1 MKRLLYLITF
11 TLVFGGQPLFAQ
23 IQGNNP
29 INLNDPDE
37 ISYLDPKNYVIGG
50 VRVSGTEYLDNDVLI
65 TISKLVVGQYIEIPS
80 EETANVIKTLMA
92 QNLFDDVQLYA
103 ERFQGENV
111 YLEIRVRERP
121 RLTRIEIEGLK
132 KGEKEEVQK
141 RLNTSSGR
149 IVNENLL
156 KTTRATIEKFLREK
170 SFLYPEID
178 ISTKKDSAEANNEI
192 VVVDVTKN
200 KKIKVHRVYF
210 DGNEAFSDR
219 QLSKYLKGVKP
230 RRWYRI
236 FGPGK
241 FKDDKYKEAKENL
254 IAKMQDKGY
263 RDAQILKDSISRYD
277 NNEIDIHIN
286 LHEGPQ
292 YYMGDIQWSGNSKYT
307 DSILNLLLG
316 IEKGD
321 VYSEEKLT
329 TKLQG
334 PTRNSDDISALY
346 QNDGYLTFGVQPI
359 IKRIYN
365 DTVDVEIVISEGK
378 QFTINNVIV
387 KGNDVTND
395 RVVLRSIYSKP
406 GQKYSRELIMRSIRE
421 ISQLGMFDEQKIQPD
436 IPQSS
441 MNYEEGT
448 TDLVF
453 NVAEKPSDQVELSG
467 GYGAG
472 QVIGTLGLT
481 FNNFSTS
488 NLFRKDA
495 WKPLP
500 RGDGQ
505 KLSIRG
511 QTSGKRYQS
520 YSFSF
525 SEPWLGG
532 KKPIYFGL
540 SAYTSNSSYGG
551 FDYFTGRQMVADDQL
566 SRIWMTGVTATLG
579 KRLQWPDNYFQVN
592 TSLSFQRYKLQ
603 NYGGYFL
610 FDNGT
615 AYNMNITQEISRNSV
630 DAPIYPTS
638 GSHFKFSV
646 QLTPPYSAWN
656 NIDYQNASSQVK
668 YKWTEYH
675 KWKFDSQWYT
685 RIAGKLVLKSQAQFG
700 YLGNYTN
707 RTETSTFERFKL
719 GGDGMMGFD
728 FLQGSEIIAMR
739 GYANGT
745 IIPESTGSQNNGI
758 NRAINSGSPIYAKY
772 QLELRH
778 PVMLN
783 EQATVFVLAFAEA
796 GNTWN
801 KFSEVNPLKMRRSA
815 GIGARI
821 FLPIFGMLGIDYGH
835 AFDPI
840 PGLQSSQWKQNF
852 TFSILQNMGGF

>member
-1 MKRLLYLITF
+1 MKRILYLITF
-11 TLVFGGQPLFAQ
+11 TLLIGGQQLFAQ
-23 IQGNNP
+23 IRGNNP

-37 ISYLDPKNYVIGG
+37 ITYLDPKNYVIGG
-50 VRVSGTEYLDNDVLI
+50 VRVTGTEYLDGEVLI
-65 TISKLVVGQYIEIPS
+65 TISKLVVGQYIEVPS
-80 EETANVIKTLMA
+80 EATANVVKTLMS

-103 ERFQGENV
+103 ERIQGENIF
-111 YLEIRVRERP
+111 LEIRVRERP
-121 RLTRIEIEGLK
+121 RLTRIDIHGLK
-132 KGEKEEVQK
+132 KGETDEVRK
-141 RLNTSSGR
+141 RLNTNSGK
-149 IVNENLL
+149 IVNENLI
-156 KTTRATIEKFLREK
+156 KTTRATIQKFLREK
-170 SFLYPEID
+170 SYLYPEVKIR
-178 ISTKKDSAEANNEI
+178 TEKDTAQSNNEI
-192 VVVDVTKN
+192 VIVDVEKN
-200 KKIKVHRVYF
+200 KKIKVHRVHF
-210 DGNEAFSDR
+210 EGSEAFSDG
-219 QLSKYLKGVKP
+219 QLRKYLKGVKP

-254 IAKMQDKGY
+254 VAKMQDKGY
-263 RDAQILKDSISRYD
+263 RDAQILSDSVVRYD
-277 NNEIDIHIN
+277 NNEVDIYLN
-286 LHEGPQ
+286 LHEGPR
-292 YYMGDIQWSGNSKYT
+292 YYVGNIQWSGNSKYK
-307 DSILNLLLG
+307 DSVLNLILG

-329 TKLQG
+329 TKLTG

-346 QNDGYLTFGVQPI
+346 QNDGYLTFSVQPI

-365 DTVDVEIVISEGK
+365 DTVDVEIVLSEGK

-395 RVVLRSIYSKP
+395 KVVLRSIYTKP
-406 GQKYSRELIMRSIRE
+406 GQKFSREMLMRSVRE
-421 ISQLGMFDEQKIQPD
+421 ISQLGMFDEQKINPV
-436 IPQSS
+436 PTNL
-441 MNYEEGT
+441 NYEEGT
-448 TDLVF
+448 TDLEYT
-453 NVAEKPSDQVELSG
+453 VAEKPSDQVELSG

-488 NLFRKDA
+488 NFFKKDA

-505 KLSIRG
+505 KFSIRG

-520 YSFSF
+520 YNFSF

-540 SAYTSNSSYGG
+540 NAYTSSSSFGG
-551 FDYFTGRQMVADDQL
+551 FNYLTGRQMVSDSEL
-566 SRIWMTGVTATLG
+566 NRIWMTGVTATLG
-579 KRLQWPDNYFQVN
+579 KRLQWPDNYFQIN

-603 NYGGYFL
+603 NYGNYFL
-610 FDNGT
+610 FSDGT
-615 AYNMNITQEISRNSV
+615 AYNINITQEISRNSV

-638 GSHFKFSV
+638 GSNFRFSV

-656 NIDYQNASSQVK
+656 SINYQTAPDNER

-685 RIAGKLVLKSQAQFG
+685 KIAGKLVLKMQAQFG
-700 YLGNYTN
+700 YLGNYTS
-707 RTETSTFERFKL
+707 RTPTSTFERFKL
-719 GGDGMMGFD
+719 GGDGMQGFD

-745 IIPESTGSQNNGI
+745 IIPESTGNLNQNI
-758 NRAINSGSPIYAKY
+758 AIQSGSPIYTKY

-783 EQATVFVLAFAEA
+783 EQATVFVLAFAEG

-801 KFSEVNPLKMRRSA
+801 KFSEVNPFKLRRSA
-815 GIGARI
+815 GVGARI

-840 PGLQSSQWKQNF
+840 PGIQSNRWRQNF

>member
-1 MKRLLYLITF
+1 MKRILYLITF
-11 TLVFGGQPLFAQ
+11 TLLFGGQALFAQ

-29 INLNDPDE
+29 INLNNPNE
-37 ISYLDPKNYVIGG
+37 ISYLEPKDYVIAG
-50 VRVSGTEYLDNDVLI
+50 VRVSGTEYLDGDVLV
-65 TISKLVVGQYIEIPS
+65 TISKLVVGQYIEVPS
-80 EETANVIKTLMA
+80 EATANVVKTLMS

-103 ERFQGENV
+103 ERIENENI
-111 YLEIRVRERP
+111 YLEIRVQERP
-121 RLTRIEIEGLK
+121 RLTRIDINGLK
-132 KGEKEEVQK
+132 KTESEEIHK
-141 RLNTSSGR
+141 RLNTSAGK

-156 KTTRATIEKFLREK
+156 KTTQATIQKFLREK
-170 SFLYPEID
+170 SYLYPEIK
-178 ISTKKDSAEANNEI
+178 IRTEKDTAQTNNEI
-192 VVVDVTKN
+192 VIVDVDKK
-200 KKIKVHRVYF
+200 KKIKVHGVRF
-210 DGNEAFSDR
+210 TGSEAFSDK
-219 QLSKYLKGVKP
+219 QLRKFLKGVKP
-230 RRWYRI
+230 RRWFRI

-241 FKDDKYKEAKENL
+241 FKEDKYEEAKVNL

-263 RDAQILKDSISRYD
+263 RDAQILSDSVVRYD
-277 NNEIDIHIN
+277 NNEVDIYVD
-286 LHEGPQ
+286 LYEGPK
-292 YYMGDIQWSGNSKYT
+292 YFVGNIEWSGNSKYT
-307 DSILNLLLG
+307 DSVLNIILG

-321 VYSEEKLT
+321 IYSEEKLT
-329 TKLQG
+329 TKLSG
-334 PTRNSDDISALY
+334 PSRNSDDISALY
-346 QNDGYLTFGVQPI
+346 QNDGYLTFNVQPI

-365 DTVDVEIVISEGK
+365 DTIDLEVVLNEGK

-395 RVVLRSIYSKP
+395 RVVLRSIYTKP
-406 GQKYSRELIMRSIRE
+406 GQKFSREMLMRSVRE
-421 ISQLGMFDEQKIQPD
+421 VSQLGMFDEQKINPV
-436 IPQSS
+436 PTNL
-441 MNYEEGT
+441 NYEEGT
-448 TDLVF
+448 TDLEYTV
-453 NVAEKPSDQVELSG
+453 VEKPSDQVELSG

-488 NLFRKDA
+488 NLFKKDA

-551 FDYFTGRQMVADDQL
+551 FNYYTGEQMVKDSEL
-566 SRIWMTGVTATLG
+566 NRIWMTGVTATLG
-579 KRLQWPDNYFQVN
+579 KRLQWPDPYFQIN

-603 NYGGYFL
+603 NYGNYFL
-610 FDNGT
+610 FSDGT
-615 AYNMNITQEISRNSV
+615 AFNINLTQEISRNTI

-638 GSHFKFSV
+638 GSNIKFSV
-646 QLTPPYSAWN
+646 QLTPPYSLWN
-656 NIDYQNASSQVK
+656 DIDYETAEDNVK

-675 KWKFDSQWYT
+675 KWKLDAQWYAK
-685 RIAGKLVLKSQAQFG
+685 IAGKLVLKTQAQFG

-707 RTETSTFERFKL
+707 KTPTSTFERFKL
-719 GGDGMMGFD
+719 GGDGMQGFD

-745 IIPESTGSQNNGI
+745 IIPESTG
-758 NRAINSGSPIYAKY
+758 NRMENIAINSGSPIYAKY

-783 EQATVFVLAFAEA
+783 DQATVFVLAFAEA

-801 KFSEVNPLKMRRSA
+801 RFSEVNPLKMRRAA
-815 GIGARI
+815 GVGARI

-840 PGLQSSQWKQNF
+840 PGIQPSNWKQNF
-852 TFSILQNMGGF
+852 TFSIIQNMGGF

>member
-1 MKRLLYLITF
+1 
-11 TLVFGGQPLFAQ
+11 
-23 IQGNNP
+23 
-29 INLNDPDE
+29 
-37 ISYLDPKNYVIGG
+37 
-50 VRVSGTEYLDNDVLI
+50 
-65 TISKLVVGQYIEIPS
+65 
-80 EETANVIKTLMA
+80 
-92 QNLFDDVQLYA
+92 
-103 ERFQGENV
+103 
-111 YLEIRVRERP
+111 
-121 RLTRIEIEGLK
+121 
-132 KGEKEEVQK
+132 
-141 RLNTSSGR
+141 
-149 IVNENLL
+149 
-156 KTTRATIEKFLREK
+156 
-170 SFLYPEID
+170 
-178 ISTKKDSAEANNEI
+178 
-192 VVVDVTKN
+192 
-200 KKIKVHRVYF
+200 
-210 DGNEAFSDR
+210 
-219 QLSKYLKGVKP
+219 
-230 RRWYRI
+230 
-236 FGPGK
+236 
-241 FKDDKYKEAKENL
+241 
-254 IAKMQDKGY
+254 
-263 RDAQILKDSISRYD
+263 
-277 NNEIDIHIN
+277 
-286 LHEGPQ
+286 
-292 YYMGDIQWSGNSKYT
+292 
-307 DSILNLLLG
+307 
-316 IEKGD
+316 
-321 VYSEEKLT
+321 
-329 TKLQG
+329 
-334 PTRNSDDISALY
+334 
-346 QNDGYLTFGVQPI
+346 
-359 IKRIYN
+359 KRIYN

-448 TDLVF
+448 TDIVF

-488 NLFRKDA
+488 NFFKKDA

-540 SAYTSNSSYGG
+540 SAYTSSSSFGG
-551 FDYFTGRQMVADDQL
+551 FNWYTGRQMVADSEL
-566 SRIWMTGVTATLG
+566 NRIWMTGVTATLG
-579 KRLQWPDNYFQVN
+579 KRLRWPDNYFQIN

-615 AYNMNITQEISRNSV
+615 AYNMNITQEISRNSI

-638 GSHFKFSV
+638 GSHIRFSV

-656 NIDYQNASSQVK
+656 NIDYQNDPDDVRF
-668 YKWTEYH
+668 KWTEYH

-685 RIAGKLVLKSQAQFG
+685 KIAGKLVFKAQAQFG

-707 RTETSTFERFKL
+707 RTQTSTFERFKL

-739 GYANGT
+739 GYQNGA
-745 IIPESTGSQNNGI
+745 IIPETTGRDSERI
-758 NRAINSGSPIYAKY
+758 AISSGSPIYTKY
-772 QLELRH
+772 QMELRH

-783 EQATVFVLAFAEA
+783 DQATVFVLAFAEA

-801 KFSEVNPLKMRRSA
+801 KFSEVNPLKFRRSA
-815 GIGARI
+815 GVGARI

-835 AFDPI
+835 A
-840 PGLQSSQWKQNF
+840 
-852 TFSILQNMGGF
+852 

>member
-1 MKRLLYLITF
+1 MKRVLYLITF
-11 TLVFGGQPLFAQ
+11 TLLFGGQQLFAQ
-23 IQGNNP
+23 IRGNNP

-50 VRVSGTEYLDNDVLI
+50 VRVSGTEYLDSDVLI
-65 TISKLVVGQYIEIPS
+65 TISKLVVGQYIEVPS
-80 EETANVIKTLMA
+80 EATANVVKTLMG

-103 ERFQGENV
+103 ERIEGDNI
-111 YLEIRVRERP
+111 YLEIRVQERP
-121 RLTRIEIEGLK
+121 RLTRIDINGLK
-132 KGEKEEVQK
+132 KGETDEIRK
-141 RLNTSSGR
+141 RLNTSSGK
-149 IVNENLL
+149 IVNANLL
-156 KTTRATIEKFLREK
+156 KTTQATIQKFLREK
-170 SFLYPEID
+170 SYLYPEIK
-178 ISTKKDSAEANNEI
+178 IRTEKDTAQANNEI
-192 VVVDVTKN
+192 VIVDVDKN
-200 KKIKVHRVYF
+200 KKIKVHRVHF
-210 DGNEAFSDR
+210 DGNEAFSDK
-219 QLSKYLKGVKP
+219 QLRKYLKGVKP
-230 RRWYRI
+230 RRWYRV

-241 FKDDKYKEAKENL
+241 FKDEKYKEAKENL
-254 IAKMQDKGY
+254 VAKMQDKGY
-263 RDAQILKDSISRYD
+263 RDAQILSDSVVRYD
-277 NNEIDIHIN
+277 NNEVDIFVN
-286 LHEGPQ
+286 LYEGPR
-292 YYMGDIQWSGNSKYT
+292 YYVGNIEWSGNSKYT
-307 DSILNLLLG
+307 DSVLNLILG

-329 TKLQG
+329 TKLSG

-346 QNDGYLTFGVQPI
+346 QNDGYLTFGIQPI
-359 IKRIYN
+359 IKRIYS
-365 DTVDVEIVISEGK
+365 DTVDLEIVLSEGK

-395 RVVLRSIYSKP
+395 RVVLRSIYTKP
-406 GQKYSRELIMRSIRE
+406 GQKFSREMLMRSVRE
-421 ISQLGMFDEQKIQPD
+421 ISQLGMFDEQKINPV
-436 IPQSS
+436 PTNL
-441 MNYEEGT
+441 NYEEGT
-448 TDLVF
+448 TDLEYTV
-453 NVAEKPSDQVELSG
+453 VEKPSDQVELSG

-488 NLFRKDA
+488 NLFKKDA

-551 FDYFTGRQMVADDQL
+551 FNYYTGQQMVSDSEL
-566 SRIWMTGVTATLG
+566 NRIWMTGVTATLG

-603 NYGGYFL
+603 NYGNYFL
-610 FDNGT
+610 FSDGT
-615 AYNMNITQEISRNSV
+615 AYNINLTQEISRNSV

-638 GSHFKFSV
+638 GSNFKLTI
-646 QLTPPYSAWN
+646 QLTPPYSSWN
-656 NIDYQNASSQVK
+656 NINYQTAADNVK

-685 RIAGKLVLKSQAQFG
+685 KIAGKLVLKTQAQFG

-707 RTETSTFERFKL
+707 KTPTSTFERFKL
-719 GGDGMMGFD
+719 GGDGMQGFD

-745 IIPESTGSQNNGI
+745 IIPESTGNGFANI
-758 NRAINSGSPIYAKY
+758 AINSGSPIYAKY

-815 GIGARI
+815 GVGARI